1 MKNAVVAGATS
12 FVGFSLCHKLI
23 RREVEV
29 YGMELQEKKFDL
41 EEDKLMEIGRNAFF
55 HYQGKVDEGHLNDGE
70 KFDAAYFCLEAEE
83 LSERDYLERFTYLST
98 LSRKVFLVSPHN
110 LAERGSLLQK
120 HLVDL
125 QITLVIHPA
134 LFGPWQPDKEPIQR
148 KIMDE
153 LTGKPTCDKLEM
165 ENQDILFVEDIAEV
179 LISLAENENNTQSH
193 TVRLVNKDRKAL
205 ELLAHELNIS
215 IKDTEIKP
223 ENEWEKGA
231 EVVYVE
237 SALKVTEALAIQRN
251 HAAKRLKI
259 DSPYWNPKTIN

>member
-1 MKNAVVAGATS
+1 MMKNAIVAGATS
-12 FVGFSLCHKLI
+12 FVGFSLCQKLI
-23 RREVEV
+23 RGEVEV

-55 HYQGKVDEGHLNDGE
+55 HYQGKADKGQFNGSE
-70 KFDAAYFCLEAEE
+70 KFDAAYLCLEAEE
-83 LSERDYLERFTYLST
+83 LSEREYLESFNYLSN
-98 LSRKVFLVSPHN
+98 LSRRVFLVVPHN
-110 LAERGSLLQK
+110 LAESGSLLQK
-120 HLVDL
+120 NLEDL
-125 QITLVIHPA
+125 QTTLVIHPA

-153 LTGKPTCDKLEM
+153 LTGKPTRDKLEM
-165 ENQDILFVEDIAEV
+165 ENQDILYIEDIAEV
-179 LISLAENENNTQSH
+179 LISLAENENDTQSH

-205 ELLAHELNIS
+205 ELLAHELDIS
-215 IKDTEIKP
+215 IKDTEAKP

-237 SALKVTEALAIQRN
+237 SAFKVTEALAIQRN

-259 DSPYWNPKTIN
+259 DSP